1 VKRLSEQ
8 TLARRRTLF
17 WLVAWISTLAGG
29 ATACALV
36 TSWIFLLVLP
46 VNLLLM
52 IRFMDSMNGLS

>member
-36 TSWIFLLVLP
+36 TEAEFLRERHFLP
-46 VNLLLM
+46 VVLKK
-52 IRFMDSMNGLS
+52 F